1 MDDLARVGRPGGPG
15 ARVVGALLF
24 GLSNRMRRRPRQP
37 RDEEPRNPD
46 TRVETRDAPLWL
58 IGCLAGIAAS
68 LIVVV
73 VVALRLIFPH
83 AVQDQ
88 PKQLSAPMPEPRLQ
102 TSPVMDMRTYR
113 ADAETKL
120 HSYGWVD
127 RDRGIAREP
136 IDEAMKRLVERGI
149 PDWPGAK
156 P

>member
-1 MDDLARVGRPGGPG
+1 MDDMARV
-15 ARVVGALLF
+15 AGALLF
-24 GLSNRMRRRPRQP
+24 GLSNRMTRRRRLRPQ
-37 RDEEPRNPD
+37 DEEPRNAD

-58 IGCLAGIAAS
+58 IGCLAGIAVS

-88 PKQLSAPMPEPRLQ
+88 PKQLAAPMPEPRLQ
-102 TSPVMDMRTYR
+102 TSPVMDMRAYR
-113 ADAETKL
+113 AEAERKL

-136 IDEAMKRLVERGI
+136 IDEAMRRLAERGI